1 MCVWLFKR
9 RGLFCPPALSFLGEL
24 EFILYVLLL
33 NMICNFLSGLSC
45 KKKKKK
51 NPPRNEIRREKEKG
65 SLIFNDLLFSSSSQD
80 TWRWFRSRKVR
91 STSRSKS
98 SPCRKITSVSDD
110 LETIAGHM
118 NHQTNVHLA
127 SSFMLVVPRRWS
139 SLTFMIP
146 WFSLRRHH
154 EVDVLVSG

>member
-1 MCVWLFKR
+1 MCDCLKGGDCF
-9 RGLFCPPALSFLGEL
+9 
-24 EFILYVLLL
+24 VLLL
-33 NMICNFLSGLSC
+33 CPFWANWNLFYTSSC
-45 KKKKKK
+45 WTWYVTFCLDCLVKKRRKK